1 MNCFNVCVSFCSLI
15 NIKLFIRFDVLNVAA
30 AAAVVVVDDVA
41 PLPVVDVDD
50 ESGVGVDDSGL
61 TFVTV
66 AGVTVD
72 VVDVVVLKNCCCCDC
87 CCCCCC
93 CCCWSW
99 SRCCCCCCLDD
110 DDDGAVKSS
119 SYSGVSPLPTITK

>member
-1 MNCFNVCVSFCSLI
+1 M
-15 NIKLFIRFDVLNVAA
+15 LNA
-30 AAAVVVVDDVA
+30 AAAVVVV
-41 PLPVVDVDD
+41 VDVVAVDGMEDVVD

-61 TFVTV
+61 TFVAVV

-72 VVDVVVLKNCCCCDC
+72 VVDVVVLKNCCCC
-87 CCCCCC
+87 CCCC

-99 SRCCCCCCLDD
+99 SRCCCCLDD
-110 DDDGAVKSS
+110 EDDGAVKSS